1 MKHYFY
7 IFGYS
12 QRCRLDMCM
21 GFIAPY
27 LRLET
32 YYCYAATKQIS
43 SVVECCSFIIVIDYV

>member
-1 MKHYFY
+1 MEHYSY

-12 QRCRLDMCM
+12 QRCRLDIYN

-32 YYCYAATKQIS
+32 YYCNAATNTNQ
-43 SVVECCSFIIVIDYV
+43 